1 VKDAPFKSSG
11 KKRESSLYQLTSLPE
26 NIPSLNNNNNNNNEG
41 KKKLKKKEVIEKSKQ
56 KNYLALSI
64 FSSAQYNE
72 NLTPPSYLSK
82 LFLP

>member
-41 KKKLKKKEVIEKSKQ
+41 KKKLKKKRGNRKK
-56 KNYLALSI
+56 
-64 FSSAQYNE
+64 
-72 NLTPPSYLSK
+72 
-82 LFLP
+82 

>member
-26 NIPSLNNNNNNNNEG
+26 NIPSLNNNNNNNNNNNEG

-72 NLTPPSYLSK
+72 NLTPPSY
-82 LFLP
+82 